1 MSEIEIVRE
10 SERKKKIMCER
21 EREREREREKV
32 VVERMNVR
40 TDRPTMFW

>member
-10 SERKKKIMCER
+10 SEKKDYV
-21 EREREREREKV
+21 REREREREKV